1 MKRLVAALGAACLI
15 FALAGCSKNETPASD
30 APGSTP
36 VEVSDV
42 TRGEIAAESRLSG
55 QVTAARNLAVYAPT
69 TAEVL
74 EVLVKNG
81 DAVEE
86 DQVLLRLDGGD
97 VQKQYDSLYDNYTR
111 TKNLMDEQIAAAKQG
126 VEDAK
131 TLTGQQVTLAEQ
143 NAYNTNELFQIGAAS
158 QLELDNANNAAEQAR
173 INAESTVRQAELA
186 VTQAETNAASTL
198 HTLEDNLDTM
208 KDLLD
213 DTTVK
218 APIAGVVSALSLTK
232 GSMATPQM
240 AVCTVSE
247 EGNARVSLAVSEAV
261 QRYLAPGDEVQ
272 VTIASLSSDPFAATI
287 RSVSP
292 SPSQVTSLYDVS
304 IDLPEGI
311 EATNG
316 MFADVTVKT
325 ERHDGAVLV
334 PTEAILS
341 DGTESYVFI
350 VNADLTAARAVVT
363 TGLIGSSQTEI
374 TSGLS
379 GGEQVVTKG
388 QSYLSDGASV
398 RVVTGEE
405 TA

>member
-1 MKRLVAALGAACLI
+1 MKRLVAALCAACLL
-15 FALAGCSKNETPASD
+15 LAFTGCSKDETPASG
-30 APGSTP
+30 APDGTP
-36 VEVSDV
+36 VQVLDV

-55 QVTAARNLAVYAPT
+55 QVTAARSVAVYAPT
-69 TAEVL
+69 AAEVI
-74 EVLVKNG
+74 EVLAKNG
-81 DAVEE
+81 DAVEQN
-86 DQVLLRLDGGD
+86 QVLLRLDSGD

-111 TKNLMDEQIAAAKQG
+111 TKKLLNEQIAAAKQG

-131 TLTGQQVTLAEQ
+131 TITNQQVTLAEQ
-143 NAYNTNELFQIGAAS
+143 NAYNTAELFRIGAAS
-158 QLELDNANNAAEQAR
+158 QLEVDSANNAAAQAR
-173 INAESTVRQAELA
+173 ISAESSVRQAELA
-186 VTQAETNAASTL
+186 VTQAETSAASTL
-198 HTLEDNLDTM
+198 NTLEDNLDTM

-213 DTTVK
+213 DTAVK
-218 APIAGVVSALSLTK
+218 APFAGVVSGLSLTR
-232 GSMATPQM
+232 GSTAAPQI
-240 AVCTVSE
+240 AICTVSE
-247 EGNARVSLAVSEAV
+247 VGSARISLAVSETV
-261 QRYLAPGDEVQ
+261 QRYLAPGDEVR
-272 VTIASLSSDPFAATI
+272 VTIASLSADAFTATI

-304 IDLPEGI
+304 IDLPEAL

-325 ERHDGAVLV
+325 ERHDDAVLA

-350 VNADLTAARAVVT
+350 VNGDNTATRIVVT
-363 TGLIGSSQTEI
+363 TGLIGSSLTEI

-379 GGEQVVTKG
+379 GGERIVTKG
-388 QSYLSDGASV
+388 QSYLSDGAAV